1 MEYALVEGRV
11 RIERTAEEQEPLLQR
26 LRRIEGQARGLQ
38 QMIVENRYCLDD
50 VQQLNAIT
58 AAGMR
63 QVSESVVVKSQSAG
77 YPSSF
82 TAAH

>member
-1 MEYALVEGRV
+1 MTSKDAVMSAIGVLDVDGLHLP
-11 RIERTAEEQEPLLQR
+11 ERP
-26 LRRIEGQARGLQ
+26 
-38 QMIVENRYCLDD
+38 IVPITG
-50 VQQLNAIT
+50 AIRHVG
-58 AAGMR
+58 GMR

>member
-1 MEYALVEGRV
+1 MQYALVEGRV

-50 VQQLNAIT
+50 VQQLNAC
-58 AAGMR
+58 AGHLVHPS
-63 QVSESVVVKSQSAG
+63 VSLQGLRRALIVVM
-77 YPSSF
+77 
-82 TAAH
+82 